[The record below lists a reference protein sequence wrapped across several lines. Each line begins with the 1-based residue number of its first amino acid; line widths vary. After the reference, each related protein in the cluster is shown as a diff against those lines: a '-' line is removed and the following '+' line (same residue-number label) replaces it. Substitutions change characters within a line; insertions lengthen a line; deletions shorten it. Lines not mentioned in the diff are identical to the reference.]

1 MIRPAQLRR
10 LTGHLLLVLAAVLFV
25 SPILFMIAAGFTPD
39 DQVLPAAS
47 RGWPAAL
54 LPVEPSLQNYRD
66 VFARMD
72 FLRFM
77 VNSLI
82 IVSTTVVAGL
92 AINSMAGFA
101 LARLSWAGRRAIL
114 VTVVALMVIPFEAI
128 AVPLFFIA
136 VSAGQIDTYA
146 VQIVPF
152 IANPFSIYLFYTFFR
167 DLPREIDE
175 AALLDGAGPWRL
187 YWDLAV
193 PLARPAF
200 ASVTILTFLMYWGA
214 YLWPL
219 MVTTGP
225 EVRPLPVAIGEFPN
239 EQPVQ
244 WGDIMAF
251 ATLMILPV
259 MTVFLVFQRW
269 FVRGLA
275 ATGVKG

>member
-82 IVSTTVVAGL
+82 IVST
-92 AINSMAGFA
+92 
-101 LARLSWAGRRAIL
+101 
-114 VTVVALMVIPFEAI
+114 TVVALMVIPFEAI

-259 MTVFLVFQRW
+259 MTVFLVLQRW